1 MVPLR
6 SVTCVTVPL
15 VTVSMVCIISD
26 FSSSVISTPEGMLA
40 SEWRFSLSFSV
51 ILRSVFSKASLKFW
65 AVSAMLSRS
74 CAAEAMTSSATS
86 SSAVF
91 ALRLSNVSDSDSVEK
106 MVLAS
111 GADTV
116 VMMFSPMDISYLLRC
131 WFCVVGAC
139 LLVCCQRR

>member
-1 MVPLR
+1 M
-6 SVTCVTVPL
+6 
-15 VTVSMVCIISD
+15 ISD

-40 SEWRFSLSFSV
+40 SEWRFDFSFSV

-65 AVSAMLSRS
+65 AVFAMFSRS
-74 CAAEAMTSSATS
+74 CAAEAMISSATS

-91 ALRLSNVSDSDSVEK
+91 TLRLSNVTDSDSVEK

-116 VMMFSPMDISYLLRC
+116 VIMFSPMDISYLLHC

-139 LLVCCQRR
+139 LLVCYRQR